1 MFGIFRPAPHQAPLP
16 DAEVDSTY
24 RRLRWQI
31 FAGIFIGYAG
41 YYLLRKNFSLAMPYL
56 IEDGY
61 SRGQLGV
68 AMSAIAIAYGL
79 SKFIMGLVSDRSN
92 PRVFLPFGL
101 LVSAAVMFIF
111 GFAHW
116 ATSSV
121 AIMFVLLFINGWA
134 QGMGWPPS
142 GRTMVHWWSQ
152 KERGSVVS
160 VWNVAHNVGGGL
172 IGPLFLLGLALF
184 GDWRSAFYVPA
195 IVAVGVAV
203 FAYFAM
209 RDTPQ
214 SCGLPPIEKHKDDYP
229 EGYDEHHER
238 ELSTK
243 EIFVTYV
250 LRNKLLW
257 YIALAN
263 VFVYLLRYGVLDWAP
278 TYLKEAKHFNVDK
291 SSWAYFFYEW
301 AGIPGTLLC
310 GWLSDKLFK
319 GNRGATGVVF
329 MILVTVGTLIYWLN
343 PAGNPAI
350 DMAALIMIGFLI
362 YGPVMLIGLQA
373 LELAPKKA
381 AGTAAGFTGL
391 FGYLGGSGSQR
402 PGRLHGGPLRLGRWL
417 QAADRRL
424 PAGHPVPL
432 PDPAQTRG
440 PGRAAASRLMTRRLR
455 RQAGAAFSPAARR
468 RTRRRASGAR
478 PSLLRPGHPGS
489 RRPSP
494 ASRWR
499 IHAGSTG
506 RRNPRAP
513 PRAASR
519 NAPPSHRG
527 R

>member
-172 IGPLFLLGLALF
+172 IGPLFLLGLAL
-184 GDWRSAFYVPA
+184 WRLALGLLRAGHRRRGRSRVRLFRHARHPA
-195 IVAVGVAV
+195 I
-203 FAYFAM
+203 
-209 RDTPQ
+209 
-214 SCGLPPIEKHKDDYP
+214 
-229 EGYDEHHER
+229 
-238 ELSTK
+238 
-243 EIFVTYV
+243 
-250 LRNKLLW
+250 LR
-257 YIALAN
+257 
-263 VFVYLLRYGVLDWAP
+263 P
-278 TYLKEAKHFNVDK
+278 
-291 SSWAYFFYEW
+291 
-301 AGIPGTLLC
+301 
-310 GWLSDKLFK
+310 
-319 GNRGATGVVF
+319 
-329 MILVTVGTLIYWLN
+329 
-343 PAGNPAI
+343 
-350 DMAALIMIGFLI
+350 
-362 YGPVMLIGLQA
+362 
-373 LELAPKKA
+373 
-381 AGTAAGFTGL
+381 
-391 FGYLGGSGSQR
+391 
-402 PGRLHGGPLRLGRWL
+402 
-417 QAADRRL
+417 AADRE
-424 PAGHPVPL
+424 A
-432 PDPAQTRG
+432 
-440 PGRAAASRLMTRRLR
+440 
-455 RQAGAAFSPAARR
+455 
-468 RTRRRASGAR
+468 
-478 PSLLRPGHPGS
+478 
-489 RRPSP
+489 
-494 ASRWR
+494 
-499 IHAGSTG
+499 
-506 RRNPRAP
+506 
-513 PRAASR
+513 
-519 NAPPSHRG
+519 
-527 R
+527 